1 MFFDGILSCL
11 KGAPLLSSCFHS
23 PLLSSCFYPPSPS
36 DDSINEMVIAE
47 TDELAKTIAE
57 IESRRSCFNV
67 HDETD
72 YQIAIAIMDPKN
84 KYEEITIEKNYD
96 AICENLSN
104 KKIEHHNKK
113 EFGFILSEL
122 PLFLIVEVPDSEVVG
137 TSASSLEKTEMT
149 SCLC

>member
-11 KGAPLLSSCFHS
+11 KGA

-57 IESRRSCFNV
+57 IESRRSCFNG
-67 HDETD
+67 HDKTD
-72 YQIAIAIMDPKN
+72 YQIATAVDPEK
-84 KYEEITIEKNYD
+84 KYVIIIVQNYD
-96 AICENLSN
+96 AICKNFSN
-104 KKIEHHNKK
+104 EKIEPDDEKID

-122 PLFLIVEVPDSEVVG
+122 PLSLIVEVPDSEVVG

-149 SCLC
+149 SCL

>member
-47 TDELAKTIAE
+47 TDKLAKTIAE

-67 HDETD
+67 DDKTD
-72 YQIAIAIMDPKN
+72 YQIAIAVDPN
-84 KYEEITIEKNYD
+84 KRYDITIAQNYD
-96 AICENLSN
+96 AICKNFGK
-104 KKIEHHNKK
+104 KKIGPID

-122 PLFLIVEVPDSEVVG
+122 PLIVEVPDSEVVG

-149 SCLC
+149 SCL